1 MSVWES
7 HARGDIL
14 RLNASHLTFPSGVV
28 VASSANSEEL
38 RSSVLV
44 EFDHPVH
51 QSFECH
57 TVSSRDADCCSVP
70 HLVVSLALLKRL
82 HSSFCPDRITRSPFQ

>member
-7 HARGDIL
+7 HARKDIL
-14 RLNASHLTFPSGVV
+14 RLNASHLTFSSDVV
-28 VASSANSEEL
+28 IASRARAASANSEEL

-44 EFDHPVH
+44 DFDHPVH

-57 TVSSRDADCCSVP
+57 TVSSRNADCCSVP
-70 HLVVSLALLKRL
+70 HLL
-82 HSSFCPDRITRSPFQ
+82 